1 MHIPRDRRGFPGE
14 AGNDADRGVSFPGA
28 GSMYHE
34 AALHMSIRCAVIT
47 LALLLLA
54 QGAEGQERTV
64 GLMSKEDGVCD
75 GYVLFAPLRS
85 NETYLIDNDGRLLH
99 SWWSAAGPALSVYL
113 LENGL
118 LARAEYVPDPKFWG
132 GGTGGRITFLDW
144 DGQVQWAY
152 EYVSENHVQHHDF
165 EVLPNG
171 NVLLIAWEQKSM
183 EEALA
188 AGRIPNWLTERG
200 IWALHVIELRPRG
213 PEDADIVWEWH
224 VWDHLVQD
232 FDSSLAHYGNV
243 AAHPELVDLNYYGIG
258 TDVRSPDL
266 CHANSIDY
274 NAALDQ
280 IVISVRHYS
289 ELWVIDHSTT
299 TEEAA
304 GHSGGRYGK
313 GGDLLYRWG
322 NPQVYKAGDEDA
334 RRLYWQHDAQW
345 IEDSL
350 PGAGNMLVFNNGIF
364 RPGGEYSSVLEIVP
378 PVDSLGAY
386 MREAGNAYAPADPLW
401 EYAAPSPENFFARSM
416 SGAQRLPNGNT
427 LICDAP
433 YGIFFEVT
441 ADGDEVWRYVNPVTQ
456 DGPLRQGETIGGTPT
471 LRDNQTFRCIRY
483 PVDYAAFDGR
493 DLTPGDPI
501 ERYPAVRVDRIPGPP
516 AAPGIHSVFPQPA
529 EGEATLLLHVPAES
543 AVRLTVCNLLG
554 QEVAVLIDGRC
565 PAGTHAVRWRAQ
577 DLPPG
582 LYVAQLR
589 SAQSLSTHRLL
600 LGR

>member
-1 MHIPRDRRGFPGE
+1 
-14 AGNDADRGVSFPGA
+14 
-28 GSMYHE
+28 MYF
-34 AALHMSIRCAVIT
+34 RCAVF
-47 LALLLLA
+47 AFAFLLVVPTS
-54 QGAEGQERTV
+54 QGQERTV
-64 GLMSKEDGVCD
+64 GLMSKEAGVSD

-85 NETYLIDNDGRLLH
+85 NATYLIDNDGRLLH

-113 LENGL
+113 LENGM

-132 GGTGGRITFLDW
+132 GGTGGRIVLQDW
-144 DGQVQWAY
+144 HGQVQWQY
-152 EYVSENHVQHHDF
+152 EYVSEDHVQHHDF

-171 NVLLIAWEQKSM
+171 NILVIAWEQKSM

-200 IWALHVIELRPRG
+200 TWALHIIELRPHG
-213 PEDADIVWEWH
+213 PEGADIVWEWH

-232 FDSSLAHYGNV
+232 YDSGLDNYGVV
-243 AAHPELVDLNYYGIG
+243 AEHPELVDLNYRGVG

-266 CHANSIDY
+266 CHANAVDY

-280 IVISVRHYS
+280 IVISVRHFS

-304 GHSGGRYGK
+304 GHSGGRSGR

-322 NPQVYKAGDEDA
+322 NPAVYKAGDEDT
-334 RRLYWQHDAQW
+334 RRLHWQHDAQW
-345 IEDSL
+345 IEDGL
-350 PGAGNMLVFNNGIF
+350 PGAGNMLVFNNGIG
-364 RPGGEYSSVLEIVP
+364 RPAGDYSSVVELVP
-378 PVDSLGAY
+378 PVDSLGTY
-386 MREAGNAYAPADPLW
+386 VLKPGEAYAPADPSW
-401 EYAAPSPENFFARSM
+401 EYIAPEAEDFFARSM

-441 ADGDEVWRYVNPVTQ
+441 PEGEEVWRYVNPVTQ

-483 PVDYAAFDGR
+483 PLDYPAFEGR

-501 ERYPAVRVDRIPGPP
+501 ERYPAVDVDPVAGMPEGPE
-516 AAPGIHSVFPQPA
+516 IRSVFPQPA
-529 EGEATLLLHVPAES
+529 DAEATLLYHLPS
-543 AVRLTVCNLLG
+543 AGQVRLTVCNMLG
-554 QEVAVLIDGRC
+554 EEVAVLT
-565 PAGTHAVRWRAQ
+565 AGHQAAGLQTVTWRTHGVPPGMYVARLQGAASTAVRTLIVCA
-577 DLPPG
+577 
-582 LYVAQLR
+582 
-589 SAQSLSTHRLL
+589 H
-600 LGR
+600 